1 MTTQAYNFPAVSWLV
16 SSSWGL
22 LIKH

>member
-1 MTTQAYNFPAVSWLV
+1 MTTQAYEFPAVSWLV